1 MFHDLDATL
10 AGLLSS
16 ASAPAE
22 LRAAEISF
30 RTPDKDFTPTPPT
43 VNLFL
48 HAISENRELRSSVPI
63 MDRVDDHFLSG
74 APPTRVDCTYL
85 ITAWSSQSGDVKVA
99 AEHKLLGA
107 TLLWLSTF
115 RVIPDTALVGSL
127 QNPPQRYPVPTALAM
142 TPPDESL
149 AHLWSALGTVPRPTF
164 TLTVTIGMQAPDPL
178 DPVSRVETIDIEGV
192 SRTHPELTGRVF
204 DAGLAAVTG
213 ASVSVLDE
221 NLDTTT
227 DAAGRFR
234 FRELAFGDYTLR
246 VRVPGGPEV
255 THPIKYRETAQIHP
269 VFLS

>member
-10 AGLLSS
+10 AGLLSN
-16 ASAPAE
+16 AAAPAE

-63 MDRVDDHFLSG
+63 MDRVDDHFLPG
-74 APPTRVDCTYL
+74 APPMRVDCTYL
-85 ITAWSSQSGDVKVA
+85 ITAWSNQSGEVKIA
-99 AEHKLLGA
+99 TEHKLLGA

-127 QNPPQRYPVPTALAM
+127 KEPPQRYPVPTALAM
-142 TPPDESL
+142 TTPEESL
-149 AHLWSALGTVPRPTF
+149 AHLWSALGTTPRPTL
-164 TLTVTIGMQAPDPL
+164 TLTITIGIQAPGPL
-178 DPVSRVETIDIEGV
+178 EPIGRVEKIDIEGM

-204 DAGLAAVTG
+204 DAGLAAVPG
-213 ASVSVLDE
+213 ATVSVLDR
-221 NLDTTT
+221 NLDTST

-234 FRELAFGDYTLR
+234 FRELPFGDYTLR
-246 VRVPGGPEV
+246 VQVPGRPEV
-255 THPIKYRETAQIHP
+255 THPVTYRETAQIHP
-269 VFLS
+269 IFLS